1 MAEAVYVLCALT
13 SAVCA
18 GLLLRSYFRSRA
30 RLLVWSS
37 LAFVGLTLNNVLLFV
52 DLVMLPE
59 TIDLWPIRN
68 LTALLALSVLVYG
81 LIWDTE

>member
-1 MAEAVYVLCALT
+1 MAEAVYVLCTLT

-18 GLLLRSYFRSRA
+18 GLLLRSYFRSRT

-37 LAFVGLTLNNVLLFV
+37 LAFVGLTANNVLLFV

-59 TIDLWPIRN
+59 TIDLWPVRN